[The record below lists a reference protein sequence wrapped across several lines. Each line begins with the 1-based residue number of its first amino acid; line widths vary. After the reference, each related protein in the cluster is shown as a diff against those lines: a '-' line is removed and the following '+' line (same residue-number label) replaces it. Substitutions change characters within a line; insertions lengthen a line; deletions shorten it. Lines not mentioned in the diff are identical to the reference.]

1 MEALEREEERTMEA
15 LEREEELTDFVST
28 AKGVLQALVE
38 KHFPAP
44 DRDRIHRLLGI
55 GKPKSL
61 LDELGIGRKEA
72 EELNGAGTSDGKRR
86 RRQAAQKKKTK
97 YADGGDDSEDSD
109 FEERGGDG
117 RQRRKRKRNML
128 TAVTIAKIP

>member
-1 MEALEREEERTMEA
+1 M
-15 LEREEELTDFVST
+15 
-28 AKGVLQALVE
+28 QALVE

-61 LDELGIGRKEA
+61 LDELGIGKKEA
-72 EELNGAGTSDGKRR
+72 EELRNGAGTSDDGKRR

-97 YADGGDDSEDSD
+97 
-109 FEERGGDG
+109 
-117 RQRRKRKRNML
+117 
-128 TAVTIAKIP
+128 

>member
-1 MEALEREEERTMEA
+1 MLKPTFR
-15 LEREEELTDFVST
+15 
-28 AKGVLQALVE
+28 KIVLQALVE

-61 LDELGIGRKEA
+61 LDELGIGKKEA
-72 EELNGAGTSDGKRR
+72 EEQMRNGAGTSDGRRR

-97 YADGGDDSEDSD
+97 GGFIYDV
-109 FEERGGDG
+109 
-117 RQRRKRKRNML
+117 RRREGYS
-128 TAVTIAKIP
+128 